1 MWLADDD
8 EVSEGVLQQYVDFL
22 EVNPDYS
29 LASGSINYW
38 QNNRLI
44 RQEKGL
50 SLEGNTPK
58 QRTRNYYWNI
68 IDGAMVY
75 GLMRTEIAQQIP
87 QKDIMGM
94 DWHHVAALAFAGKIK
109 QFDFIGY
116 EKWLGGTSANFINYA
131 KKMGLPGW
139 WGRIP
144 YVRMALDTQNEIVNR
159 LQVYQTLPKGARK
172 RLALSCGLG
181 ILYNWYFRRLP
192 RKIAGGILRALHIK
206 TPKERMRERLNQNLK
221 TSSSS

>member
-1 MWLADDD
+1 
-8 EVSEGVLQQYVDFL
+8 
-22 EVNPDYS
+22 
-29 LASGSINYW
+29 
-38 QNNRLI
+38 
-44 RQEKGL
+44 
-50 SLEGNTPK
+50 
-58 QRTRNYYWNI
+58 
-68 IDGAMVY
+68 
-75 GLMRTEIAQQIP
+75 
-87 QKDIMGM
+87 
-94 DWHHVAALAFAGKIK
+94 
-109 QFDFIGY
+109 
-116 EKWLGGTSANFINYA
+116 
-131 KKMGLPGW
+131 MGLPGW